1 VIGASMF
8 ARTVHLRELAPIVR
22 HHHERFDGQG
32 YPDRLAGEAIPL
44 GARIV
49 SIGDLFD
56 ALVSRRIY
64 RPAMDFPA
72 ARRLMAEWA
81 GSRCDPALVRAFL
94 DLGLERMTEH

>member
-1 VIGASMF
+1 MF
-8 ARTVHLRELAPIVR
+8 AHTVHLRDLAPIVR

-32 YPDRLAGEAIPL
+32 YPDRLSGEAIPL

-49 SIGDLFD
+49 AICDRFD
-56 ALVSRRIY
+56 ALVSHRVY
-64 RPAMDFPA
+64 RSAMDFSA
-72 ARRLMAEWA
+72 ARSLMAEWA